1 MKALSIIF
9 LFSFVHLQMGCVSTT
24 ESGQVG
30 LERKQLLLVSS
41 GEVEA
46 QSGRAYEQVKT
57 EAAKKGQLD
66 KNAAQV
72 SRVQKIANK
81 IIPHVG
87 TFRQDALDWKWEVH
101 VESNDELNAYCMPG
115 GKMMFY
121 TGIIDRL
128 QLTDNEIAAIMGHE
142 MAHALREHG
151 REQMSEQIVKI
162 GLIQLGVESGLIKEN
177 YAGALIALS
186 EMMIGLPHSRGQE
199 SEADLVGVELM
210 ARAGFNPQ
218 EAVSLW
224 KKMSSGGGGK
234 PPEFLS
240 THPSDE
246 SRIKN
251 IQSILPRVMPIY
263 QSSQKNYGGV
273 LKAI

>member
-1 MKALSIIF
+1 MLKVLSIIF
-9 LFSFVHLQMGCVSTT
+9 LFSIAHLQIGCVSTT
-24 ESGQVG
+24 EGGQVG
-30 LERKQLLLVSS
+30 LDRKQLLLVSS

-72 SRVQKIANK
+72 ARVQKIANK

-162 GLIQLGVESGLIKEN
+162 GLIQLGVKSGVIKED

-224 KKMSSGGGGK
+224 KKMSAGGGGK

-263 QSSQKNYGGV
+263 QSAQKN
-273 LKAI
+273 

>member
-1 MKALSIIF
+1 MVKILSTIF
-9 LFSFVHLQMGCVSTT
+9 LFSLIHFQMGCVSTT
-24 ESGQVG
+24 EGGQVG

-41 GEVEA
+41 GEIEE
-46 QSGRAYEQVKT
+46 QSVKAYEQVKS
-57 EAAKKGQLD
+57 EAAKKGTLD

-72 SRVQKIANK
+72 ARVQRIANQ

-87 TFRQDALDWKWEVH
+87 TFRHDALNWKWEVH
-101 VESNDELNAYCMPG
+101 VETNDQLNAYCMPG

-121 TGIIDRL
+121 SGIIERL
-128 QLTDNEIAAIMGHE
+128 QLTDSEIAAIMGHE

-151 REQMSEQIVKI
+151 REQMSEQVVKI
-162 GLIQLGVESGLIKEN
+162 GLIQLGVETGVIKEQ
-177 YAGALIALS
+177 YAGALVALS
-186 EMMIGLPHSRGQE
+186 EVIIGLPHIRGQE

-246 SRIKN
+246 TRIKK
-251 IQSILPRVMPIY
+251 IQSILPKVMSIY
-263 QSSQKNYGGV
+263 QNSSKN
-273 LKAI
+273 